1 MAEPETRFNLLQF
14 ADRRGSL
21 AAPRATMDVM
31 NAKRWIVTT
40 LALAGV
46 TACYVS
52 STGSS
57 SQGSSGGGCGTVPS
71 SCPSSNPSYATDV
84 APIMYQYCVSC
95 HGPGGSVAG
104 KPLDT
109 YQAVKNLSGNVEK
122 LTANCSMP
130 PASAPQPTSAD
141 RDTILGWVVCGAQD
155 N

>member
-1 MAEPETRFNLLQF
+1 MHP
-14 ADRRGSL
+14 
-21 AAPRATMDVM
+21 
-31 NAKRWIVTT
+31 KRWIVTT
-40 LALAGV
+40 LALASV

-57 SQGSSGGGCGTVPS
+57 SQGSSSGCGTAPA

-84 APIMYQYCVSC
+84 APVLYQYCVSC

-104 KPLDT
+104 KPLDS
-109 YQAVKNLSGNVEK
+109 YQAVKGLSGNVQK

-130 PASAPQPTSAD
+130 PSSAAQPTSAD
-141 RDTILGWVVCGAQD
+141 RDTILGWIACGAQD